1 VCTDITREVMT
12 KHRAGTPLAEIR
24 RDIDARYARV
34 GKPMP
39 TPLPK

>member
-1 VCTDITREVMT
+1 MK
-12 KHRAGTPLAEIR
+12 KHQAGTPAARIR
-24 RDIDARYARV
+24 RDVDAKYAGV

>member
-1 VCTDITREVMT
+1 MT
-12 KHRAGTPLAEIR
+12 KHQAKVPTAQIR
-24 RDIDARYARV
+24 RDIDAKYGKV

>member
-1 VCTDITREVMT
+1 VCTDITRDVMT
-12 KHRAGTPLAEIR
+12 KVRAGTPAAQIR
-24 RDIDARYARV
+24 RDVDARYGKV

>member
-1 VCTDITREVMT
+1 M
-12 KHRAGTPLAEIR
+12 KQHQAGTPVAQIR
-24 RDIDARYARV
+24 RGIDARYGAV

>member
-1 VCTDITREVMT
+1 MT
-12 KHRAGTPLAEIR
+12 QHRAGTPLAQIR
-24 RDIDARYARV
+24 RDIDAKYGKV

>member
-1 VCTDITREVMT
+1 MDITRDVMT
-12 KHRAGTPLAEIR
+12 KHRARTPAAQIR
-24 RDIDARYARV
+24 RDVDARYGKV

>member
-1 VCTDITREVMT
+1 MT
-12 KHRAGTPLAEIR
+12 KHRAGMATAQIR
-24 RDIDARYARV
+24 RDVDAKFGTL

>member
-1 VCTDITREVMT
+1 M
-12 KHRAGTPLAEIR
+12 KQHQAGTPAAQIR
-24 RDIDARYARV
+24 RDVDARYGKV